1 MDWRFFFS
9 FYGRM
14 RRSHW
19 WLTRLIVWA
28 LTFALLAF
36 SGGLGL
42 FSTETEDAA
51 IAAILSSPVMLL
63 YPVVAWIDIAA
74 CVKRLH
80 DTGITGWAYLM
91 NLIPF
96 VGGVLS
102 LVVMGC
108 LDGTRGW
115 NKFGDSAKYPELS
128 RNAIVFE

>member
-1 MDWRFFFS
+1 MDWRFLFS
-9 FYGRM
+9 FQGRM

-19 WLTRLIVWA
+19 WLTRLIVWS
-28 LTFALLAF
+28 LTVALLAL
-36 SGGLGL
+36 SGALGL
-42 FSTETEDAA
+42 LTSNEDAA
-51 IAAILSSPVMLL
+51 FAAIFSSPVMLL

-74 CVKRLH
+74 CVNRLH

-91 NLIPF
+91 VLIPF
-96 VGGVLS
+96 IGGLLS

-115 NKFGDSAKYPELS
+115 NKFGDSPKYPELS